1 MRIWISWSEM
11 NLQAVSDPICLVSH
25 KLQYEGDVRVVEK
38 ELLLHEG
45 EQEQLRLPRPE
56 NQELRCHCGTRRLNC
71 KKVQVIV
78 RIGLN
83 DVCSFVTQSVW
94 LTLDSKLG
102 C

>member
-1 MRIWISWSEM
+1 MLSQR
-11 NLQAVSDPICLVSH
+11 
-25 KLQYEGDVRVVEK
+25 LQYEGDLEDVERA
-38 ELLLHEG
+38 EVHEG

-56 NQELRCHCGTRRLNC
+56 NQELRCHCGTELLKC
-71 KKVQVIV
+71 KEVQVIV
-78 RIGLN
+78 GIGLN

>member
-1 MRIWISWSEM
+1 MRIWIFGSKT
-11 NLQAVSDPICLVSH
+11 NPICLLSH
-25 KLQYEGDVRVVEK
+25 KLQYEGDVRDVERA
-38 ELLLHEG
+38 EVHEG

-71 KKVQVIV
+71 KEVQVIV